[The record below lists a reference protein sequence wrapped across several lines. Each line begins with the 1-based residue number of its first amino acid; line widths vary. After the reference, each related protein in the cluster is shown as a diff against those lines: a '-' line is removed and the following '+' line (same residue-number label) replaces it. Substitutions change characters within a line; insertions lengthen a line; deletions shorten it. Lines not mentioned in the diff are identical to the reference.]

1 MRRCALHAAGRRSG
15 TRRDRDAWQHP
26 RRLAHPWMAWAHQ
39 RTPPKQGVH
48 SASAGLRARP
58 RKQQSVRTY
67 EERAGAACAAPS
79 QPPRRRAERRA
90 PPWPQRPLP
99 RHRPRPPHA
108 APRRARRRWRCLRS
122 DHCWRL
128 DEFSR
133 QCQSNQDPVYRTSA
147 LLARRLQRAQ
157 PGPSAGM
164 PTHAVQGSSRQLV
177 CTRSRSPKMC
187 QGGRLRRAHARARPQ
202 PTPSPAPGRSAGATP
217 AAGLPWPRCRRPLG
231 APLLRPRRSP
241 QWLHRCPSRPPR
253 LHAGRRR
260 RPRQRPCRA
269 RRAAAPASPPRGA
282 RAPRACRSRALCT
295 CPPHRARSAGSL
307 PGRPRVRRSA
317 ARHAQ
322 GGCQRGGC
330 RRAAHVRLLGPA
342 RLPGSTCLPTH
353 PPSKTSELPG
363 KAAGGQGSWPCMST
377 MPVSSRDCGG
387 APALPGA
394 PSTAKTL
401 LPGRRSRAAE
411 ALQGRACAIDADPSG
426 FSRSM
431 KSNTSSS
438 RAPSSAS
445 ITLRAWPGGIGGT
458 CGSRGSGSAPAGADS
473 PPKACAVEAPL
484 GCGASS
490 RQRRPLRL
498 HGSGSAP
505 AGAGSRPTAS
515 AVGPQSGAVQAHGSG
530 GRCGCQQA
538 ARLRQA
544 RGDVPCCAAT
554 PQVHFQASR
563 LSDPFQRKS
572 PSGEQQITAVWGQAA
587 RTWSCSRDRR
597 RQMGSGTNS
606 ARAAKNW
613 PSCEQPRAQSVTA
626 RGLVCSRSLSDC
638 PARPCDREQA
648 QCTCMRSRTG
658 TFR

>member
-269 RRAAAPASPPRGA
+269 RRAAAPASPAAARRRPSSRAARARRAPAAAAPCAPARRTGRAQQGRCLGA
-282 RAPRACRSRALCT
+282 RACAAARLGMRRAAASAAAAGAPRTCACLVLHVCPGARACRRTHL
-295 CPPHRARSAGSL
+295 ARRLSCL
-307 PGRPRVRRSA
+307 E
-317 ARHAQ
+317 
-322 GGCQRGGC
+322 
-330 RRAAHVRLLGPA
+330 RLL
-342 RLPGSTCLPTH
+342 
-353 PPSKTSELPG
+353 
-363 KAAGGQGSWPCMST
+363 
-377 MPVSSRDCGG
+377 V
-387 APALPGA
+387 
-394 PSTAKTL
+394 
-401 LPGRRSRAAE
+401 GR
-411 ALQGRACAIDADPSG
+411 GRGHA
-426 FSRSM
+426 
-431 KSNTSSS
+431 
-438 RAPSSAS
+438 
-445 ITLRAWPGGIGGT
+445 
-458 CGSRGSGSAPAGADS
+458 
-473 PPKACAVEAPL
+473 
-484 GCGASS
+484 
-490 RQRRPLRL
+490 
-498 HGSGSAP
+498 
-505 AGAGSRPTAS
+505 
-515 AVGPQSGAVQAHGSG
+515 
-530 GRCGCQQA
+530 
-538 ARLRQA
+538 
-544 RGDVPCCAAT
+544 
-554 PQVHFQASR
+554 
-563 LSDPFQRKS
+563 
-572 PSGEQQITAVWGQAA
+572 
-587 RTWSCSRDRR
+587 
-597 RQMGSGTNS
+597 
-606 ARAAKNW
+606 
-613 PSCEQPRAQSVTA
+613 
-626 RGLVCSRSLSDC
+626 
-638 PARPCDREQA
+638 
-648 QCTCMRSRTG
+648 
-658 TFR
+658 